1 MARYDLLSFVN
12 FAVQL
17 DKLLQFFYCTGESIT
32 IDFYSLMNFIP
43 VFLQNQHKGKKKS
56 TNYCTELWKIF
67 KLNGSFVLT
76 SEMVKST
83 FKKHVCWTILLLIF
97 FLWKHHC

>member
-43 VFLQNQHKGKKKS
+43 VFLQNQHKGKKNPQIIAQ
-56 TNYCTELWKIF
+56 NYGKFSNLM
-67 KLNGSFVLT
+67 GVLYLPL
-76 SEMVKST
+76 K
-83 FKKHVCWTILLLIF
+83 W
-97 FLWKHHC
+97 